1 MQFRRSKSFGPIRLN
16 LSKSGIGM
24 STGIKG
30 LRVGVNSKGQTYG
43 SANIPGTGLTY
54 RSNLGGTNNNNQS
67 YNNQNLLNSL
77 VTADILGFEYNTFKY
92 RESDNKGCLKIFM
105 WIVSICL
112 IPAIIGIFTTIALI
126 YFNYS
131 KNKKPETKFL
141 KNFSNGYLNASTGKF
156 KLALTELNI
165 AETYQPNNID
175 LIDLKGVCLFQTGDF
190 ENAKQYFLKAIQIS
204 QNPRFKALYTEC
216 LKKIDNKEDYPKLI
230 ALYEEF
236 IQNEPDEETIFL
248 LGYYNYM
255 SENYEKGLSYLQ
267 KIPKESELYLKA
279 LQGMATCFYFKE
291 QPKLA
296 IEVLNRAPLRT
307 KNLNEDLLS
316 IHYALGN
323 LYEENGDLELAKS
336 MYQKV
341 YLHDVNYKD
350 VKEKLENIDK

>member
-1 MQFRRSKSFGPIRLN
+1 
-16 LSKSGIGM
+16 
-24 STGIKG
+24 
-30 LRVGVNSKGQTYG
+30 
-43 SANIPGTGLTY
+43 
-54 RSNLGGTNNNNQS
+54 
-67 YNNQNLLNSL
+67 
-77 VTADILGFEYNTFKY
+77 
-92 RESDNKGCLKIFM
+92 M